1 MPNKELLFISQMH
14 GDEWIGT
21 KSLNE
26 LHDEGYKFNWIIGNQ
41 KAADQNK
48 RFVDTDLNRVAPGD
62 LNSEIYEEKR
72 AAEIL
77 KEARNFQKVIDIHGS
92 TSQTGIFIIIT
103 KLSKENLEFAKTL
116 PIENVVFWEGK
127 KKSGPPTQFMK
138 CALEIECGPRDL
150 LQTKEKLKEILRMI
164 LSGESKIINQKYYKV
179 AEPIQDAIDKPK
191 LKEFEK
197 IEIEGKEII
206 PFMIQQYNDKFAY
219 NLEELNIS
227 NIQD

>member
-14 GDEWIGT
+14 GDEPIGT
-21 KSLNE
+21 ESLNE
-26 LHDEGYKFNWIIGNQ
+26 LCDEGFEFNWLIGNQ

-48 RFVDTDLNRVAPGD
+48 RFIDTDLNRVAPGN

-72 AAEIL
+72 ATEIL
-77 KEARNFQKVIDIHGS
+77 EEAGKYKKVIDIHGS

-103 KLSKENLEFAKTL
+103 KLSKQNLEFAKTL

-127 KKSGPPTQFMK
+127 KNSGPPTQFMK

-150 LQTKEKLKEILRMI
+150 PETKEKLKEILRAI
-164 LSGESKIINQKYYKV
+164 LSEERNKVHQKYYKV
-179 AEPIQDAIDKPK
+179 AEPIIDPINKPS

-197 IEIEGKEII
+197 IKIEGKEIT
-206 PFMIQQYNDKFAY
+206 PFMIRQYNDKFAY

-227 NIQD
+227 DIQD